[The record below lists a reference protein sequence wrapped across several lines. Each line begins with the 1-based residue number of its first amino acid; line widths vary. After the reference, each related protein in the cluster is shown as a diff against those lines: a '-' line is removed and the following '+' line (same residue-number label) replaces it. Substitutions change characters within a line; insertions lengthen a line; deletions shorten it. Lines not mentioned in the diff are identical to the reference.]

1 MNVESEHTQAPESL
15 RVPRRAPAVMEVD
28 GYAINV
34 PDLTRAVE
42 AIIARLADAASF
54 LVVTLNLDGLV
65 KLRRSPEL
73 REAYAR
79 AEFITAD
86 GFPIVALGRR
96 RGCQI
101 QRTTGSD
108 LIEPLCTAAGRQ
120 GFSVFLIGSTLS
132 ALGASA
138 RRLIASCP
146 GLEISGVY
154 APPQNFNVRSA
165 FGDEAIA
172 LVRESGAR
180 ICFVALGVPLQ
191 ELFAV
196 RALAETTGVAFVA
209 VGAGLDFLAGSRVR
223 CPQILQRINLEWAWR
238 LFHEPRRLGFR
249 YAQCAILFARL
260 LLNGSRNGGKRQL
273 AA

>member
-1 MNVESEHTQAPESL
+1 MNVELEHAQVPEC
-15 RVPRRAPAVMEVD
+15 PRGPARALTVMEVD
-28 GYAINV
+28 GQSINV
-34 PDLTRAVE
+34 PNLNHGVE
-42 AIIARLADAASF
+42 AIIARLAQAASF

-101 QRTTGSD
+101 QRTTGAD
-108 LIEPLCTAAGRQ
+108 LIEPLCTASGRH
-120 GFSVFLIGSTLS
+120 GLSIFLIGSTLS
-132 ALGASA
+132 VLGASA
-138 RRLIASCP
+138 RRLSASCP
-146 GLEISGVY
+146 GLEIAGVY
-154 APPQNFNVRSA
+154 APPPNFDVQSTFA
-165 FGDEAIA
+165 DEAIA

-191 ELFAV
+191 ELFAL
-196 RALAETTGVAFVA
+196 RALAETSGVAFVA

-223 CPQILQRINLEWAWR
+223 CPQILQRMNLEWAWR
-238 LFHEPRRLGFR
+238 LFNEPRRLGLR
-249 YAQCAILFARL
+249 YTQCAVLFAHL
-260 LLNGSRNGGKRQL
+260 LLNEMRSGGKRQL
-273 AA
+273 AG